1 VTEWGTKSE
10 IASET
15 KLRPRNDTAGG
26 HCKGFSFVTASEAK
40 QSQELLRMMSR
51 SCTRRKPIEGMST
64 MVLAVEKVY
73 NVDVAV
79 LM

>member
-1 VTEWGTKSE
+1 MTEWGTKSE

-40 QSQELLRMMSR
+40 QSQELLRMVR
-51 SCTRRKPIEGMST
+51 SLYEQKTLQGTGALVSAT
-64 MVLAVEKVY
+64 EKVY

>member
-1 VTEWGTKSE
+1 
-10 IASET
+10 
-15 KLRPRNDTAGG
+15 
-26 HCKGFSFVTASEAK
+26 
-40 QSQELLRMMSR
+40 MSR

-64 MVLAVEKVY
+64 LVLAVEKVY